1 MRHCWGTMTMPH
13 TRSGHDQDRSRNMRT
28 RNRRLGPL
36 VQHPPPPLPGRHHT
50 TTSRKS
56 THNNTKGSGLNK
68 PPQNPGFD
76 TPAKGHCTRY
86 VALHPL
92 RGAAPVTWRCTRYV
106 ALHPLRG
113 DTPVTRRCT
122 RYVAIHPLRGAA
134 PVTSRCTRTE
144 GVQCLQIGCNAYT
157 SGARPP
163 VTSSDADLP
172 EWRSTD
178 PPGLAAP
185 GGGAPPTTNRAR
197 GRQGLAGLRDDAPS
211 GRLATQTTSG
221 PPSARLAAL
230 RGIKP
235 GRGAARRLGP
245 GRGAHMQQARARRSR
260 GVEAG
265 ARGTHATSPGPGPAY
280 DEAGTRRAKQRRGPR
295 PRQQVRPGDPP

>member
-1 MRHCWGTMTMPH
+1 
-13 TRSGHDQDRSRNMRT
+13 MRT

-92 RGAAPVTWRCTRYV
+92 RGAAPVT
-106 ALHPLRG
+106 
-113 DTPVTRRCT
+113 
-122 RYVAIHPLRGAA
+122 
-134 PVTSRCTRTE
+134 SRCTRTE
-144 GVQCLQIGCNAYT
+144 GVQCLQIGCNAYR
-157 SGARPP
+157 SGAMP
-163 VTSSDADLP
+163 
-172 EWRSTD
+172 TD
-178 PPGLAAP
+178 RVHDPRHKLTCGPARKDVHGPDRLGWARRQRTPDSQPGPAATNPQQLTAPAATHPQQPTAP
-185 GGGAPPTTNRAR
+185 GNEPQTANRAR
-197 GRQGLAGLRDDAPS
+197 GRQGLTGLRDDEPS
-211 GRLATQTTSG
+211 ARLAAQTTSG

-235 GRGAARRLGP
+235 GRVAPAP
-245 GRGAHMQQARARRSR
+245 PSPDGRAHIQRAR
-260 GVEAG
+260 
-265 ARGTHATSPGPGPAY
+265 ARGTHTTRPGPAARNSAT
-280 DEAGTRRAKQRRGPR
+280 EPR
-295 PRQQVRPGDPP
+295 PREKIKPSDPP